1 MHFWR
6 SRGSILHK
14 LSKILLSGKSTYGSR
29 ETELYSGARRMFR
42 ESTMCL
48 QIIHYIYA
56 TKGEITGMIAP
67 AMVIVSIQVATEF
80 APEGCDYLVWRASQ
94 YFQNMLWSV
103 SRLKDLVSQAIRF
116 LHPIICLR
124 ILANKQVNLD
134 WRWNCLPKRGQI
146 IFSRMAAQFNVSFR
160 SALICSLYNEAGRNK
175 RMDRPILKIFLPGF
189 RIQSEI
195 LTDFRILQ
203 LQRMEDS
210 SIFWARILN
219 FANNSNIFAWISD
232 SGRKWKGGFG

>member
-1 MHFWR
+1 
-6 SRGSILHK
+6 
-14 LSKILLSGKSTYGSR
+14 
-29 ETELYSGARRMFR
+29 MFR
-42 ESTMCL
+42 ESRMCL
-48 QIIHYIYA
+48 QTIHYTYA

-134 WRWNCLPKRGQI
+134 GRWNCLPKRGQI

-210 SIFWARILN
+210 SIFWARILD

>member
-6 SRGSILHK
+6 SRGSILHQ

-42 ESTMCL
+42 ESRMCL
-48 QIIHYIYA
+48 QTIHYIYA

-80 APEGCDYLVWRASQ
+80 APEGCDNLVWRASQ

-134 WRWNCLPKRGQI
+134 GRWNCLPKCGQI

-160 SALICSLYNEAGRNK
+160 SALTCSLYNNC
-175 RMDRPILKIFLPGF
+175 DLP
-189 RIQSEI
+189 
-195 LTDFRILQ
+195 
-203 LQRMEDS
+203 
-210 SIFWARILN
+210 
-219 FANNSNIFAWISD
+219 IFA
-232 SGRKWKGGFG
+232 